1 MTDRSTAEAIDK
13 IKYLTILDV
22 ETDFVIELAY
32 RNPPTHVETK
42 TDRGVSQN
50 IIKFNI
56 SFKKHSTYLD
66 H

>member
-1 MTDRSTAEAIDK
+1 MQLSTMWKHD
-13 IKYLTILDV
+13 Y
-22 ETDFVIELAY
+22 VIETAY
-32 RNPPTHVETK
+32 RNAPTHVETK
-42 TDRGVSQN
+42 TDRRVPQN